1 VFTETIGSKEIFTI
15 KAPWSP
21 GSQALVTW
29 SGRIEGRRLRRELVS
44 TGPGGGYC
52 RGTLTARKRS

>member
-1 VFTETIGSKEIFTI
+1 
-15 KAPWSP
+15 
-21 GSQALVTW
+21 LVIW
-29 SGRIEGRRLRRELVS
+29 SGRIEGRRLRHELVS